1 MGRILMPPAYRTQ
14 EAEKGAPREGEDLHT
29 DHTCPSHVT
38 ELRTLSAGRLE
49 AEYPNKTKRER
60 DTLHQAAVTAAAKR
74 ARTARVVGAGAKKT
88 K

>member
-14 EAEKGAPREGEDLHT
+14 EAEKGAPKEGEDLHT

-38 ELRTLSAGRLE
+38 ELTALSVGRLK
-49 AEYPNKTKRER
+49 AEFPNKSKRER
-60 DTLHQAAVTAAAKR
+60 DTMHQAKVTAAAKR
-74 ARTARVVGAGAKKT
+74 ARAEVGKK